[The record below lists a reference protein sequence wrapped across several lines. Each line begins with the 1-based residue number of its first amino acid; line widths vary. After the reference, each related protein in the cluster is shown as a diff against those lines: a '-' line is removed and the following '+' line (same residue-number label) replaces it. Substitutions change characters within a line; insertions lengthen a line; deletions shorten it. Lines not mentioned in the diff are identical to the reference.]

1 MRSREKEKIAS
12 EKFTIIG
19 GRLVIVPT
27 RNRMTST
34 HSSSVRPS
42 LTRPSSTLPS
52 SRSDA
57 VKLALAFTAIYI
69 VWGSTYLAIRYAV
82 ATIPPLVTAGVRHS
96 VAGGILLVWA
106 WARGFRPK
114 REHWMAGVVVGA
126 LFFLGGHGTL
136 HWAEQYV
143 GSGMAALLIAT
154 EPMFILLLASAMG
167 QQRLRLFSALGLGLG
182 IAGVAILLGGELT
195 MKGSSLL
202 GLLAVLAGSLSWAA
216 GVVIS
221 PKVKLPDDA
230 LGRTALP
237 TLCGAAMLL
246 IAAGVTGEFHNTHW
260 ASISSKSLFG
270 LAYLIVFGSVVA
282 FTSYTWLLQRCP
294 PALVATHTYA
304 NPVVAVL
311 LGWLLAGEALTMR
324 VVVASLAILGAIVLI
339 RRGERVTPEESKE
352 KGPLENPNVSQ
363 KTRGMGHP
371 DRGHADT
378 AHPDTAHPQD
388 SMEARDCEFQ
398 KTLERA

>member
-1 MRSREKEKIAS
+1 MLPRKPSQTMTSSRSRGNESTTKIRGPEKEKIAN

-19 GRLVIVPT
+19 GRPVIVST
-27 RNRMTST
+27 RNRRTPT
-34 HSSSVRPS
+34 HPQIHPAQARPS
-42 LTRPSSTLPS
+42 D
-52 SRSDA
+52 SRSDT
-57 VKLALAFTAIYI
+57 VKLALAFAAIYI

-82 ATIPPLVTAGVRHS
+82 ETIPPLVTAGIRHS
-96 VAGGILLVWA
+96 VAGGILLAWA

-114 REHWMAGVVVGA
+114 REHWIAGLVIGA

-143 GSGMAALLIAT
+143 GSGPAALLIAT
-154 EPMFILLLASAMG
+154 EPMFILLLAWAMG
-167 QQRLRLFSALGLGLG
+167 QQRISGISALGLALG
-182 IAGVAILLGGELT
+182 VAGVAVLMGGELT

-237 TLCGAAMLL
+237 TLCGAALL
-246 IAAGVTGEFHNTHW
+246 LVAAGLTGEFHTVHW
-260 ASISSKSLFG
+260 ASIAVKSWLG

-282 FTSYTWLLQRCP
+282 FTAYTWLLQRCP
-294 PALVATHTYA
+294 PTLVATHTYA

-311 LGWLLAGEALTMR
+311 LGWLLAGEALTVR
-324 VVVASLAILGAIVLI
+324 VVGASVAILGAIVLI
-339 RRGERVTPEESKE
+339 RRGERVSTEQ
-352 KGPLENPNVSQ
+352 NPHVSQ
-363 KTRGMGHP
+363 KTRDMGHP
-371 DRGHADT
+371 RNT
-378 AHPDTAHPQD
+378 AQEH
-388 SMEARDCEFQ
+388 SS
-398 KTLERA
+398 TLERITENAS